1 MVYSEASKHC
11 PPGRRSP
18 RSKGT
23 TTQTSCAVRYRLGGD
38 VPRSRSKSQSG
49 VDHLRDARS
58 GLRAL
63 GMLRGALSRKPPQ
76 ECPHGADRTSTTHR
90 RHAPGLF
97 RSLRSLARWIALLVF
112 AAFFGFPLYWTVTM
126 AFKPPVE
133 WNPPGKVVWLPEHP
147 TLSNFDAVLG
157 IREQKQSI
165 FLQQPTRSAIGPI
178 ENSLI
183 AASGGTLIALATGC
197 LAAYAIARFRA
208 SGRLFPFLLL
218 QLRLVPILVFAIP
231 LFLANESGVL
241 GTVWGLALV
250 YGAVTLPIAV
260 WLLRGFF
267 RALPRELTEAAIVD
281 GCSHWGAFLKVMLP
295 QLKAAIAT
303 TALVVFLLNWSD
315 FVIAS
320 FLTDNNSQT
329 ATVFLSRLQADEL
342 ERQYGHQAALALLLM
357 LPPIALAYIAHR
369 ILTGGLAFG
378 VLRKRT
384 R

>member
-1 MVYSEASKHC
+1 M
-11 PPGRRSP
+11 
-18 RSKGT
+18 
-23 TTQTSCAVRYRLGGD
+23 
-38 VPRSRSKSQSG
+38 
-49 VDHLRDARS
+49 RDARPGLHAS
-58 GLRAL
+58 GILR
-63 GMLRGALSRKPPQ
+63 RALSRKPHQ

-97 RSLRSLARWIALLVF
+97 RSLRSLGRWIALLVF

-208 SGRLFPFLLL
+208 GGRLFPFLLL

-295 QLKAAIAT
+295 QLKAAVAT

-315 FVIAS
+315 FVIAQRVKMICTWWCS
-320 FLTDNNSQT
+320 SSAETRF
-329 ATVFLSRLQADEL
+329 ATPRSKSSAR
-342 ERQYGHQAALALLLM
+342 RAASTNHNWAISASDKESKLDRSCSASS
-357 LPPIALAYIAHR
+357 ARAC
-369 ILTGGLAFG
+369 TGSDKAP
-378 VLRKRT
+378 
-384 R
+384 